1 MSSVFNRIKKFNS
14 NREPSFVQVK
24 FKLLSENAFRFF
36 RGTCHLFYEDLYKN
50 IPWRDKTKCWICGDL
65 HLENFGSYKGDNGVV
80 YFDMNDFDEAILAP
94 ATWEITRMATSI
106 YIGAQLL
113 KLDKPVA
120 DTLCNTYLDAYFKI
134 LATGKSQVVEKE
146 TASGLLKELLQN
158 VKKRKEHLFIEERTI
173 KTGTSRTLKAV
184 EGKISFIKAK
194 EKKLLFNAVKD
205 LCKHDEILKRYKPVD
220 IAHRIAGTGSVG
232 LDRYA
237 LLVQGRISLNFH
249 LLDVKQAMPSSLRLY
264 TPFKQPAWPNQAERI
279 ITLQKRIQHV
289 SPALL
294 HTVKL
299 GEKYFVL
306 KELQP
311 TQDRMD
317 LALCKGNLE
326 KLQSIITTMA
336 SITASAQLRATG
348 RQGSS
353 TADELIEF
361 AKDAKRWKRKVQKYA
376 GDYALTVAA
385 QYKEYCDEYADSLKA
400 GNKKSRLKIK
410 LH

>member
-1 MSSVFNRIKKFNS
+1 MSYVFNRIKRFNRDR
-14 NREPSFVQVK
+14 NPAFVQIK
-24 FKLLSENAFRFF
+24 LKLLSENAFRFL

-65 HLENFGSYKGDNGVV
+65 HLENFGSYKGDNRVV

-94 ATWEITRMATSI
+94 ATWEIARMASSI

-113 KLDKPVA
+113 KLDKFIA
-120 DTLCNTYLDAYFKI
+120 ATLCNTYLDAYFKI
-134 LATGKSQVVEKE
+134 LSIGKPQVVEKE

-158 VKKRKEHLFIEERTI
+158 VRRRKEHLFIEERTVRA
-173 KTGTSRTLKAV
+173 GTSRTLKAIG
-184 EGKISFIKAK
+184 GKVSFINGK
-194 EKKLLFNAVKD
+194 EKKLIFQGIKD
-205 LCKHDEILKRYKPVD
+205 LFKRDEMLKKYKPID
-220 IAHRIAGTGSVG
+220 IANRIAGTGSVG
-232 LDRYA
+232 LDRYV
-237 LLVQGRISLNFH
+237 LLVQGRVSLSYH
-249 LLDVKQAMPSSLRLY
+249 LLDIKQATPSSLKPY
-264 TPFKQPAWPNQAERI
+264 IPFKQPAWPNEAERI
-279 ITLQKRIQHV
+279 ITQQKRIQHV

-294 HTVKL
+294 HSIKL
-299 GEKYFVL
+299 GRKYFVL

-326 KLQSIITTMA
+326 KLQGIITTMA

-361 AKDAKRWKRKVQKYA
+361 AKDAKRWKRKIQKYA
-376 GDYALTVAA
+376 EDYAVTVAA
-385 QYKEYCDEYADSLKA
+385 QYKEYCDAYAASLEADK
-400 GNKKSRLKIK
+400 
-410 LH
+410 